1 MTRDPLVAYFSMEI
15 GLEAGM
21 PTYAGGLGVLAG
33 DTIRSAADLDIPMV
47 AVSLLHRRGY
57 FFQHL
62 DAAGNQTEEPV
73 SWAVEDYAEALE
85 ARACVEVEG
94 RTVHLRA
101 WRHLVRGISGSAVPV
116 YFLDADLPQNT
127 AEDRRL
133 TDVLY
138 GGDAYYRLCQEVIL
152 GIGGIRM
159 LASLGYR
166 DLYRYHL
173 NEGHAALLVLG
184 LLEQRMAEGSQPQ
197 MSCKAALEAVREH
210 CVFTTHTPVPAGHD
224 QFPADLARRVLGER
238 FWALLAACWDN
249 ASLNMTELAL
259 RCARYINGV
268 AMKHGEVSRGL
279 FPGYPIHSITNGVH
293 AATWAAPPFQRLY
306 DRHLPDWRR
315 DFLSLR
321 YAVGIPTDELWQA
334 HQEAKR
340 ALLDTV
346 NRVTNAGMNCDAL
359 TVGFAR
365 RATAYK
371 RFLLLFHDLDR
382 LVGIVKQTGPLQI
395 IFAGKA
401 HPRDHEGKAIIRRVH
416 EVKERLRD
424 IVAITYLPNYDMQ
437 TARLLCA
444 GSDVWLNTPV
454 PPLEASGT
462 SGMKAA
468 VNGLPSLSVLDGW
481 WIEGHV
487 EGVTGWAI
495 GERIDICEQPEP
507 GLDACHAE
515 ALYDALEHR
524 VLPCFYQEQE
534 RYRDM
539 MRHVIALNG
548 SFFNTHRMVAQYLHM
563 AYQAVGRY
571 LDQGNRTGESTS
583 HES

>member
-15 GLEAGM
+15 GLQAGM

-57 FFQHL
+57 FFQQL
-62 DAAGNQTEEPV
+62 DTAGNQREEPV
-73 SWAVEDYAEALE
+73 SWAIDDFAEELE
-85 ARACVEVEG
+85 ARAVIELEG

-101 WRHLVRGISGSAVPV
+101 WRHLVTGISGSTVPV
-116 YFLDADLPQNT
+116 YLLDADLPENR

-138 GGDAYYRLCQEVIL
+138 GGDSYYRLCQEVIL

-184 LLEQRMAEGSQPQ
+184 LLEQRVGERPEPAI
-197 MSCKAALEAVREH
+197 SCKAVLEAMREH

-224 QFPADLARRVLGER
+224 QFPTDMARRVLGER
-238 FWALLAACWDN
+238 FWAILSKCWDN
-249 ASLNMTELAL
+249 APLNMTELAL
-259 RCARYINGV
+259 RSARYINGV

-293 AATWAAPPFQRLY
+293 ATTWAAPSFQRLY

-315 DFLSLR
+315 DSLSLR

-340 ALLDTV
+340 ALLDVV
-346 NRVTNAGMNCDAL
+346 NHETNAGMDCDVL
-359 TVGFAR
+359 TIGFAR

-382 LVGIVKQTGPLQI
+382 LVRIVRAAGPIQI

-401 HPRDHEGKAIIRRVH
+401 HPRDQEGKAIIRRVH

-424 IVAITYLPNYDMQ
+424 TVAITYLANYDME
-437 TARLLCA
+437 TAKLLCA
-444 GSDVWLNTPV
+444 GSDVWLNTPM

-468 VNGLPSLSVLDGW
+468 INGVPSLSVLDGW

-495 GERIDICEQPEP
+495 GERLDTCDRPEP
-507 GLDACHAE
+507 GLDACHAD

-524 VLPCFYQEQE
+524 VLPCFYRERSRFQE
-534 RYRDM
+534 M
-539 MRHVIALNG
+539 MRHAIVLNG

-563 AYQAVGRY
+563 AYQAVGR
-571 LDQGNRTGESTS
+571 
-583 HES
+583 

>member
-1 MTRDPLVAYFSMEI
+1 MTAAPLIAYFSMEI
-15 GLEAGM
+15 GLDAGM

-47 AVSLLHRRGY
+47 ALSLLHRRGY

-62 DAAGNQTEEPV
+62 DATGVQTEEPV
-73 SWAVEDYAEALE
+73 SWAVDDYAEPLE
-85 ARACVEVEG
+85 ARASVEVEG
-94 RTVHLRA
+94 RTVHLKA
-101 WRHLVRGISGSAVPV
+101 WRHLVTGVSGSTVPV
-116 YFLDADLPQNT
+116 YLLDADVPENK

-138 GGDAYYRLCQEVIL
+138 GGDSYYRLCQEVIL

-159 LASLGYR
+159 LAALGYR

-184 LLEQRMAEGSQPQ
+184 LIEQRIGDGPQPPG
-197 MSCKAALEAVREH
+197 SCKAVLEAVREH

-224 QFPADLARRVLGER
+224 QFPAEMARRMLGEH
-238 FWALLAACWDN
+238 FWALLSECWDN
-249 ASLNMTELAL
+249 VSLNMTALAL

-268 AMKHGEVSRGL
+268 AMKHGEVSHKL

-293 AATWAAPPFQRLY
+293 ATTWAAPSFQQLY
-306 DRHLPDWRR
+306 DQHLPDWRR
-315 DFLSLR
+315 DALSLR
-321 YAVGIPTDELWQA
+321 YAVGIPTGELWQA

-340 ALLDTV
+340 ALLDAV
-346 NRVTNAGMNCDAL
+346 NRETNAGMDGDVL
-359 TVGFAR
+359 TIGFAR

-371 RFLLLFHDLDR
+371 RFLLMFHDLDR
-382 LVGIVKQTGPLQI
+382 LVGIVKQTGPIQL

-401 HPRDHEGKAIIRRVH
+401 HPRDQEGKAIIRRVH
-416 EVKERLRD
+416 EVRDRLRGTLT
-424 IVAITYLPNYDMQ
+424 VAYLPNYDMQ
-437 TARLLCA
+437 TAKLLCA
-444 GSDVWLNTPV
+444 GADVWLNTPM

-468 VNGLPSLSVLDGW
+468 VNGVPSLSVLDGW

-495 GERIDICEQPEP
+495 GERIETCDQPDSR
-507 GLDACHAE
+507 LDVCHAD
-515 ALYDALEHR
+515 ALYDTLERR
-524 VLPCFYQEQE
+524 VIPCFYQERVRFQE
-534 RYRDM
+534 I
-539 MRHVIALNG
+539 MRHAIALNG

-571 LDQGNRTGESTS
+571 LDQNRRTGEAGS
-583 HES
+583 